1 MQHFNLTS
9 ALMQTRSGSRV
20 ARLALALSFFGVS
33 ASASAQT
40 TADVAAPSNAP
51 LVQPAFARA
60 VQSSE
65 IVATTAPAAS
75 ATAPRSSSIMLDQRA
90 AGLTRRVSQDSTAP
104 APMMR
109 RESTRTNT
117 ALMIVGAAAVIL
129 GAAVGDDAGT
139 VLIIGGAGVGLYGL
153 YRFLN

>member
-1 MQHFNLTS
+1 MQHLNLTS
-9 ALMQTRSGSRV
+9 ALQQTRSVSRV
-20 ARLALALSFFGVS
+20 ARLALALSFIGIAS
-33 ASASAQT
+33 SASAQT
-40 TADVAAPSNAP
+40 TDVTSPATTPV
-51 LVQPAFARA
+51 LQPAFAQAARSA
-60 VQSSE
+60 E
-65 IVATTAPAAS
+65 PVATTTPAT
-75 ATAPRSSSIMLDQRA
+75 ATAPRSASIMLDQRA
-90 AGLTRRVSQDSTAP
+90 VGLTRRVSQDSTAP

>member
-9 ALMQTRSGSRV
+9 AISPTRSGSRV
-20 ARLALALSFFGVS
+20 VRLALALSLVGVS
-33 ASASAQT
+33 ASASAQS
-40 TADVAAPSNAP
+40 ASDLVAPPAAPV
-51 LVQPAFARA
+51 VQPAFATA
-60 VQSSE
+60 ALSAE
-65 IVATTAPAAS
+65 IAAPTASAAA
-75 ATAPRSSSIMLDQRA
+75 ATAPRTASVMFDQRA
-90 AGLTRRVSQDSTAP
+90 VGLTRRVSQDSTAP
-104 APMMR
+104 APMLR

-117 ALMIVGAAAVIL
+117 ALMLVGAAAVIL

>member
-9 ALMQTRSGSRV
+9 AISQTRSGSRV
-20 ARLALALSFFGVS
+20 ARLALALSFVGVS
-33 ASASAQT
+33 ASASAQS
-40 TADVAAPSNAP
+40 TADLVAP
-51 LVQPAFARA
+51 LRAPVVESAFARA
-60 VQSSE
+60 AQNTEV
-65 IVATTAPAAS
+65 VTPAAPAAS
-75 ATAPRSSSIMLDQRA
+75 RTASVMLDQRA
-90 AGLTRRVSQDSTAP
+90 VGLTRRVSQDSTAP
-104 APMMR
+104 APMLR
-109 RESTRTNT
+109 RETTRTNT

>member
-9 ALMQTRSGSRV
+9 ALVQTRSGSRV
-20 ARLALALSFFGVS
+20 ARLALALSFVGVS
-33 ASASAQT
+33 ASASAQSA
-40 TADVAAPSNAP
+40 ADFASPTPA
-51 LVQPAFARA
+51 VQPAFVRA
-60 VQSSE
+60 AQSAE
-65 IVATTAPAAS
+65 IAPTTAPATS
-75 ATAPRSSSIMLDQRA
+75 VETTSPRGSSIMLDQRA
-90 AGLTRRVSQDSTAP
+90 VGLTRRVSQDSSAP

-129 GAAVGDDAGT
+129 GAAVGDEAGT